1 MSSSKNKLRI
11 TTEGKI
17 KLPIS
22 LALVV
27 YSIVTSSIT
36 GILIVTAML
45 PSFGGDFFL
54 MKNGN
59 CFYNKTAW
67 DFRLGVFFF
76 MLSHVC
82 YARLMVTEISQTIL
96 SIMGCVIGVYLIAI
110 ILGLK
115 HKLVVSAIYV
125 GVLVLSVVNTFY
137 FNTMAFVGGMLFL
150 VSDFAIGIFDIIHK
164 KNLLREIVVWGT
176 YVPAQI
182 LMMSS
187 FFFI

>member
-1 MSSSKNKLRI
+1 MSSSKKRI
-11 TTEGKI
+11 TPEGMV
-17 KLPIS
+17 KLPLS

-45 PSFGGDFFL
+45 PSFLGDVFL

-59 CFYNKTAW
+59 CFFNKAAG
-67 DFRLGVFFF
+67 DFRAGVFFF

-82 YARLMVTEISQTIL
+82 YARLMETKVSQTIT
-96 SIMGCVIGVYLIAI
+96 SIMLCVIGVYLIAI

-125 GVLVLSVVNTFY
+125 GVLILSVVNTFH
-137 FNTMAFVGGMLFL
+137 FNIVAFVGGLLFL
-150 VSDFAIGIFDIIHK
+150 ISDAFIGLFDVIK
-164 KNLLREIVVWGT
+164 KKGFVRDLLVWGT

-182 LMMSS
+182 LMMSA